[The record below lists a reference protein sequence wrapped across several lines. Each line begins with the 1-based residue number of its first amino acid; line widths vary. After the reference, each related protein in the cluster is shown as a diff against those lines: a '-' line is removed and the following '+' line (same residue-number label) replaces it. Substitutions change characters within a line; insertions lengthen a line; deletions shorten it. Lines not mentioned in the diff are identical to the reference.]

1 MRRWGMILL
10 ALWAGQAQAEVF
22 IYRTPGGHTVFSDRA
37 LSKPNLKAANYAAR
51 RGPRKYE
58 PPTVISGTPLA
69 TATIISPGRQ
79 AR

>member
-51 RGPRKYE
+51 RGR
-58 PPTVISGTPLA
+58 SGQ
-69 TATIISPGRQ
+69 G
-79 AR
+79 